1 MQGIS
6 LTPLKRIATP
16 GGDVLHGMKATDHGF
31 SGFGE
36 AYFSMVNK
44 GAVKGWK
51 LHRAMTLNFVVPCG
65 EIQVRVYDETTD
77 TSRDFRLSPSTAET
91 YARLTIPP
99 KLWVAFGGLGEGVNL
114 LLNLA
119 SIPHDPM
126 ESERRDTE
134 AFTWSWLETR

>member
-6 LTPLKRIATP
+6 LTSLKRIATP

-31 SGFGE
+31 AGFGE
-36 AYFSMVNK
+36 AYFSMVNT
-44 GAVKGWK
+44 GTVKGWK
-51 LHRAMTLNFVVPCG
+51 LHRDMTLNFVVPCG
-65 EIQVRVYDETTD
+65 EIQVRVYDETSD
-77 TSRDFRLSPSTAET
+77 TSQDFRLGPDSAET

-119 SIPHDPM
+119 SIPHDPS
-126 ESERRDTE
+126 ESERRDVE